1 MVTAMVL
8 INTDRYK
15 VNYVAEKLTAVKGIS
30 EVYSVAGAYDLVA
43 VIRVAT
49 NEELADVV
57 TAQIIKIDG
66 IARTETLI
74 AFRAFSKH
82 DLESM
87 FSVGFESK

>member
-15 VNYVAEKLTAVKGIS
+15 VNYVAEKLTEVMGIS

-87 FSVGFESK
+87 FTVGFESK